1 MKYRRARFVF
11 RNKIYMRKT
20 LLRRYGFKN
29 KNQLKKYQLKIYKTR
44 RPLDAGFSALEC
56 RLGHLAV
63 RLGWLRSIS
72 VATKVIKLGGLS
84 VNGGVFK
91 NPSVCIK
98 LGDVLS
104 IRKKTF
110 IRVVAYVKKFYR
122 FRRRAVLKFNPFRLN
137 NLVYLKTHSNLIYKY
152 RFLRIGNFRLKA
164 LKVIAAKNKK
174 RFKLKKFSK
183 LLKKSIKFYKFFL
196 SAAALCTIRL
206 RFSDASSFP
215 VSKYF

>member
-1 MKYRRARFVF
+1 
-11 RNKIYMRKT
+11 MRKT

-56 RLGHLAV
+56 RLSHLAV
-63 RLGWLRSIS
+63 RLGWLRSVS

-98 LGDVLS
+98 LGDTLL
-104 IRKKTF
+104 IRKKIFT
-110 IRVVAYVKKFYR
+110 RVVACVKKFYR
-122 FRRRAVLKFNPFRLN
+122 FRKRTAIKFNPFRLN
-137 NLVYLKTHSNLIYKY
+137 NLVYLKTHSNSIYKH
-152 RFLRIGNFRLKA
+152 RFLRIGKFRLKA
-164 LKVIAAKNKK
+164 LKQITIRSKK

-183 LLKKSIKFYKFFL
+183 LLKKSIKFYKIFL
-196 SAAALCTIRL
+196 SVANFRT
-206 RFSDASSFP
+206 
-215 VSKYF
+215 V

>member
-1 MKYRRARFVF
+1 MEDINERHLWTYNVKYRRARFVF

-56 RLGHLAV
+56 RLSHLAV
-63 RLGWLRSIS
+63 RLGWLRSVS

-98 LGDVLS
+98 LGDTLL
-104 IRKKTF
+104 IRKKIFT
-110 IRVVAYVKKFYR
+110 RVVACVKKFYR
-122 FRRRAVLKFNPFRLN
+122 FRKRTAIKFNPFRLN
-137 NLVYLKTHSNLIYKY
+137 NLVYLKTHSNSIYKY
-152 RFLRIGNFRLKA
+152 RFLRIGKFRLKA
-164 LKVIAAKNKK
+164 LKQITVKSKK

-196 SAAALCTIRL
+196 FIANFFT
-206 RFSDASSFP
+206 
-215 VSKYF
+215 V